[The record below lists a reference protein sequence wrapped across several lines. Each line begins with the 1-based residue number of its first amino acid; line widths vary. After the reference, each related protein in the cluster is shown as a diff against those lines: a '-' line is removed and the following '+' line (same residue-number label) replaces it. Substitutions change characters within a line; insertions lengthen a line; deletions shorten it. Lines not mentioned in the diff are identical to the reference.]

1 MKILVK
7 EQKSQLDNSCIRW
20 YLSEEKLWITMLREY
35 EEVEN
40 SIRDSIGSFNW
51 LYEVNDTILFRK
63 EDGRFETAI
72 IDLSGKINLN
82 IIDSSFMGKY
92 DIQKGNLFFAE
103 KTNVNFEF
111 PQSIN
116 YIENKNCLIS
126 LPDMLNIENL
136 LVLFILDD
144 FGFIVI
150 NNQLSGWILKNASK
164 YIYITGIQ
172 KTVYLNNHHL
182 LGDYFR
188 ALNIWEKDND
198 NIIALKEL
206 LEIVEMKK
214 DIISVAIKE
223 CIMNII

>member
-1 MKILVK
+1 MKILIK
-7 EQKSQLDNSCIRW
+7 EEKSHLDKNCIRW
-20 YLSEEKLWITMLREY
+20 YLSEEKLWITMLKEY

-51 LYEVNDTILFRK
+51 LYEINDTILFRK

-82 IIDSSFMGKY
+82 DSSFMGKY
-92 DIQKGNLFFAE
+92 NIQKGNLFFAE

-116 YIENKNCLIS
+116 YIESRDCLIS
-126 LPDMLNIENL
+126 LPNMLNIENL
-136 LVLFILDD
+136 LILFILDD
-144 FGFIVI
+144 FGFVI
-150 NNQLSGWILKNASK
+150 IGNQLSGWILKNASK
-164 YIYITGIQ
+164 YIYITGIEEN
-172 KTVYLNNHHL
+172 VYLNNSHL
-182 LGDYFR
+182 LGDYFK

-206 LEIVEMKK
+206 LEVVKTKK
-214 DIISVAIKE
+214 DIISIAIKE
-223 CIMNII
+223 CIMNIV